1 MRRLNHPRCGMTIIE
16 LLVVIGIM
24 GLLAAILIPAV
35 QAAREASRIMTCRNN
50 TKQIGLAFQQ
60 GRNQSRRFPGPTE
73 DPTALVLPW
82 TVEILP
88 FLDQTALYRQFL
100 LDAPID
106 TLPNSELGGVRLAVY
121 LCSKAT
127 DQSIQPWN
135 WSPGHYALN
144 ASLAGKRLVN
154 DGESQTIGAFE
165 YGGDVAGW
173 INSPNFYPAA
183 VDAEM
188 SRHSRLVILMAD
200 GSVRLVSKSISQE
213 VLSAISTANGGE
225 VVAGNF

>member
-35 QAAREASRIMTCRNN
+35 QAAREASRMMTCRNN

-106 TLPNSELGGVRLAVY
+106 TPPNSELGGVRLAVY

-127 DQSIQPWN
+127 YQSIQPW
-135 WSPGHYALN
+135 
-144 ASLAGKRLVN
+144 
-154 DGESQTIGAFE
+154 
-165 YGGDVAGW
+165 
-173 INSPNFYPAA
+173 
-183 VDAEM
+183 
-188 SRHSRLVILMAD
+188 
-200 GSVRLVSKSISQE
+200 
-213 VLSAISTANGGE
+213 
-225 VVAGNF
+225 